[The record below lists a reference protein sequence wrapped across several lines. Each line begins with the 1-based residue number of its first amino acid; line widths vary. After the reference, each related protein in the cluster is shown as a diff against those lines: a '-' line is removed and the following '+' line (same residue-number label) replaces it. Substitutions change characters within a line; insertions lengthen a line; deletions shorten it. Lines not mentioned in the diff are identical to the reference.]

1 MCTHTWEV
9 IGFSDIHQTNHHTQ
23 LARQIER
30 ERVSLPFILTEPD
43 CGEVSPAELSDHMIS
58 SIVDIADVDDVVAPS
73 AVIARVLLLFL
84 VTAEHITLV
93 VGV

>member
-1 MCTHTWEV
+1 MGGNWLLRHTPNK
-9 IGFSDIHQTNHHTQ
+9 SSYSASKTN
-23 LARQIER
+23 RER